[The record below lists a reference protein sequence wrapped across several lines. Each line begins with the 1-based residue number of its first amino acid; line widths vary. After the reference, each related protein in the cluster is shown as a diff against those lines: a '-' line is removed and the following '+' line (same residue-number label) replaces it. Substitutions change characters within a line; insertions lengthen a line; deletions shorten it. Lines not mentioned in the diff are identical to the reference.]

1 MSSPARSASGVPDTV
16 SSVLGQF
23 GLSMYSVPQPAVT
36 PLARLHLSRCA
47 SAGKENA
54 ARLAERT
61 GIAGAAA
68 PTGAGR
74 LDACRPWGR
83 KPLLLP
89 LIAPSKSAIRTSWR
103 PADRRLQ
110 L

>member
-61 GIAGAAA
+61 GIAA
-68 PTGAGR
+68 PPRPPAPVVWMHVARGGES
-74 LDACRPWGR
+74 LFCCR
-83 KPLLLP
+83 
-89 LIAPSKSAIRTSWR
+89 
-103 PADRRLQ
+103 
-110 L
+110 